1 METLSHL
8 PWAAFGEGTDKG
20 DTKAN
25 PEIWKEAPKFK
36 EAVDKFQAESVKL
49 AAAAKTGKLDDLKT
63 AFGNT
68 AATCKGC
75 HDTFRAK

>member
-1 METLSHL
+1 
-8 PWAAFGEGTDKG
+8 
-20 DTKAN
+20 
-25 PEIWKEAPKFK
+25 
-36 EAVDKFQAESVKL
+36 L

>member
-1 METLSHL
+1 MKVDSPLRPS
-8 PWAAFGEGTDKG
+8 AFGEGTDKG